1 MAHQLTH
8 LADTAAQR
16 GDHTRAALLYGAV
29 DALTEQ
35 FGAHVFQVWQDLSD
49 QCQAAAMAALGVER
63 FTALRRQGR
72 ALRPA
77 DVVSLAVF
85 G

>member
-1 MAHQLTH
+1 
-8 LADTAAQR
+8 
-16 GDHTRAALLYGAV
+16 
-29 DALTEQ
+29 
-35 FGAHVFQVWQDLSD
+35 
-49 QCQAAAMAALGVER
+49 MAALGVER